1 MSLPLRL
8 AVEPFVK
15 GVIKSCH
22 VLPSEDEEK
31 VCFIVADAGW
41 VCTVV
46 SDASLW
52 MDKSS
57 ISHLTKLPVASIPIY
72 AIVQNAGGGGS
83 GFQWYRDTKLCAAPP
98 SMRDLFR
105 SAVSTVPAVAEAVV
119 GSIARYYGRQV
130 LEPSIRGFLA
140 ILEKQFPRND
150 LYLFELLQNAVDD
163 GANRVSL
170 KQSSHAGQSSIH
182 FCHNGRGFTPLDVL
196 GLSSVGLST
205 KGDEEKRKIGF
216 MGACIYSVLSFF
228 LLNRNL
234 VYNMYDIINSKSPCR
249 HWFQGG
255 L

>member
-1 MSLPLRL
+1 MSSLPLRL

-15 GVIKSCH
+15 SVIKSCH

-46 SDASLW
+46 SDL
-52 MDKSS
+52 S
-57 ISHLTKLPVASIPIY
+57 IWLHKDRITSLTKLLETSVPPY
-72 AIVQNAGGGGS
+72 AIVQCRNGS
-83 GFQWYRDTKLCAAPP
+83 FQWYHGQEQCDSLPLKKDVL
-98 SMRDLFR
+98 R
-105 SAVSTVPAVAEAVV
+105 SGISASPDVAQAIV

-170 KQSSHAGQSSIH
+170 KQVSHGGKMCIH

-216 MGACIYSVLSFF
+216 MG
-228 LLNRNL
+228 
-234 VYNMYDIINSKSPCR
+234 K
-249 HWFQGG
+249 
-255 L
+255 